1 MSQKQWNKQN
11 FLEAWSRPQS
21 ENIVTACKSK
31 TDGWYDGKVSYM
43 NCSFNKEITETPWLE
58 NKDRRHTW
66 FRPAWH
72 HCLHIYFHIFT
83 WITRKLKPTLTSAQ
97 RLVAESWLRA
107 CSLKL
112 AAALIWRLHK
122 PTHIFT
128 YWDKSIEL
136 VGNYFS
142 TASATLIFVS
152 IQSPS
157 RVDPR

>member
-1 MSQKQWNKQN
+1 
-11 FLEAWSRPQS
+11 
-21 ENIVTACKSK
+21 
-31 TDGWYDGKVSYM
+31 M
-43 NCSFNKEITETPWLE
+43 NCGFNKEITETPWVE
-58 NKDRRHTW
+58 NKDRRYTW

-83 WITRKLKPTLTSAQ
+83 WIKRKLKPALTSAQ
-97 RLVAESWLRA
+97 WLVAESWLCA

-112 AAALIWRLHK
+112 AAALIWTLRLHK

-157 RVDPR
+157 RVDPRQAGLPSWRKLTTSGRGNFHPFDQMGALRR